1 MSHTKVDFPFDPNA
15 DDPLFTVAQ
24 AAEYYKVKP
33 TTINKLRREKKIPC
47 VMVTSDA
54 RFRRSDLNRYI
65 SENISWG
72 LYKSVGCDK

>member
-1 MSHTKVDFPFDPNA
+1 MLDTKSDFPFDPNA

-54 RFRRSDLNRYI
+54 RFRRSDLNRYSI
-65 SENISWG
+65 EKLSWG
-72 LYKSVGCDK
+72 PSKSVGCDK